1 MMALAYSG
9 VTLDVLLI
17 STNHTHINPAWG
29 VGGAQAH
36 DPPCPA
42 GRLWAPPVASNAI
55 KLTTGARGGAICL
68 GVGALDQ
75 WRELLMA
82 ATQQI
87 ATQMVISEISSGG
100 GVSQRQVTQRAV
112 I

>member
-1 MMALAYSG
+1 MMALAYNK
-9 VTLDVLLI
+9 VPLDVLLI
-17 STNHTHINPAWG
+17 FTNHTHINPARG
-29 VGGAQAH
+29 VGGH
-36 DPPCPA
+36 
-42 GRLWAPPVASNAI
+42 RHTTPPVPCRHSLGTPSGQHAI

-82 ATQQI
+82 ATQQS
-87 ATQMVISEISSGG
+87 ATQMAISEISSGG
-100 GVSQRQVTQRAV
+100 GVSQRQVTQSAV

>member
-1 MMALAYSG
+1 MCSSFPQTTP
-9 VTLDVLLI
+9 TLTQL
-17 STNHTHINPAWG
+17 
-29 VGGAQAH
+29 GGLGGTGTRPH
-36 DPPCPA
+36 PCHA

-55 KLTTGARGGAICL
+55 KLTTGTRGGAICL

-82 ATQQI
+82 ATQQS
-87 ATQMVISEISSGG
+87 ATQMAISEISSGG